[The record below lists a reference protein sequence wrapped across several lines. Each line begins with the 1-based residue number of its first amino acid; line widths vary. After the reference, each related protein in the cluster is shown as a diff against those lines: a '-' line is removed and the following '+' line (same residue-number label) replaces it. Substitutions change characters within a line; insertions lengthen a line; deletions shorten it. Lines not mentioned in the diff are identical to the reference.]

1 MPWPPWRGGADHEA
15 SGTKRHADDEGGL
28 GKWFKKC
35 RKLAKM
41 VINDRWI
48 EAEIY
53 ATMCSSKN
61 LDEDAAT
68 DMTYV
73 DNVVQKVS
81 ENPQCGQTE
90 LI

>member
-1 MPWPPWRGGADHEA
+1 MSCRRSTTTAEV
-15 SGTKRHADDEGGL
+15 EGGL

-73 DNVVQKVS
+73 DNVVQQVS
-81 ENPQCGQTE
+81 ENPQCGPAGTP
-90 LI
+90 